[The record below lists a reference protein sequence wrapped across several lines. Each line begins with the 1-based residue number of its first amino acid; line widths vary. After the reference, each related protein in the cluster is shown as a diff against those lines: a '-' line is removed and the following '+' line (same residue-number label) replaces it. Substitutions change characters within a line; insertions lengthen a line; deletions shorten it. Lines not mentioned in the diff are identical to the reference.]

1 MAAHPQPLWR
11 HADFRRLWI
20 GQTISR
26 AGSQVSLLA
35 IPLVAVL
42 TLRADAF
49 QVGLLGTFE
58 FLPFLLVGLPA
69 GVWVDR
75 LPHRA
80 VMIVADVGR
89 TLALG
94 SIPVA
99 AAVGH
104 LTLFQLYAASFV
116 TGVLTVF
123 FDVAYQSYLPSLVD
137 RDRLVEGNSRLEFT
151 RATTEVAGP
160 GVGGLLVRALGPA
173 LAVVADA
180 LSYLASVLFL
190 LRIQARPAPRS
201 RALQQSMWR
210 ELKEG
215 FRYVARHPYL
225 RAVAACTATSNLC
238 SNGAFAIT
246 ILFAVRDLGL
256 DPAMIGLWFA
266 LGSLGAPVGALL
278 ASRLGR
284 RMGTGPATVL
294 TAGLCSLAWL
304 PLAFAPRANPLPFL
318 VLSGLLGSSF
328 GVAYNIIQVSMRQ
341 AITPHHL
348 LGRMNA
354 TMRFF
359 VWGTIPVGAF
369 LGGLLGS
376 IMGLR
381 PAITLF
387 AFASLLTPLPVLLS
401 PLRGLRDVASLT
413 PPGDAELALET
424 AR

>member
-1 MAAHPQPLWR
+1 
-11 HADFRRLWI
+11 
-20 GQTISR
+20 
-26 AGSQVSLLA
+26 
-35 IPLVAVL
+35 
-42 TLRADAF
+42 
-49 QVGLLGTFE
+49 
-58 FLPFLLVGLPA
+58 
-69 GVWVDR
+69 
-75 LPHRA
+75 
-80 VMIVADVGR
+80 
-89 TLALG
+89 
-94 SIPVA
+94 
-99 AAVGH
+99 
-104 LTLFQLYAASFV
+104 
-116 TGVLTVF
+116 
-123 FDVAYQSYLPSLVD
+123 
-137 RDRLVEGNSRLEFT
+137 
-151 RATTEVAGP
+151 
-160 GVGGLLVRALGPA
+160 
-173 LAVVADA
+173 
-180 LSYLASVLFL
+180 
-190 LRIQARPAPRS
+190 
-201 RALQQSMWR
+201 
-210 ELKEG
+210 
-215 FRYVARHPYL
+215 
-225 RAVAACTATSNLC
+225 
-238 SNGAFAIT
+238 
-246 ILFAVRDLGL
+246 
-256 DPAMIGLWFA
+256 
-266 LGSLGAPVGALL
+266 
-278 ASRLGR
+278 
-284 RMGTGPATVL
+284 MGTGPATVL